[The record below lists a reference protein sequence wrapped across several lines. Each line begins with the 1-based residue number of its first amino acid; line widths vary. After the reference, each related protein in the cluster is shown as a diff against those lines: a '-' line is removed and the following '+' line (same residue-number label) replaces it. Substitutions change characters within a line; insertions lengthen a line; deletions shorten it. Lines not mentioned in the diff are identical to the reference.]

1 MMLSVAAGN
10 QPPLASLEVEVEMDG
25 EVAAEEGEVMLLLP
39 SEAAP
44 IGGEGTSHVICYS
57 VIDSL
62 FILFCTR
69 VVRRH
74 NTSNLFIFTLE

>member
-1 MMLSVAAGN
+1 MLSVAAGN
-10 QPPLASLEVEVEMDG
+10 QPPLASLEVEAETDG

-44 IGGEGTSHVICYS
+44 IGGEGTSHIISYS
-57 VIDSL
+57 VTDPL
-62 FILFCTR
+62 FILLCTC
-69 VVRRH
+69 VVRCH